1 MKHSRIVLALAAV
14 ACFSTASSAQQHPDI
29 SGLWTRGGAANTLFR
44 PPPSGTGPVMTIRLP
59 GQNNVPRQAGDY
71 NSPILQPWAKEV
83 VRRQTDRVLA
93 QSTAL
98 HTPQET
104 CWPMGVPHILQLN
117 FHTQIIDDGK
127 KIVFLYE
134 RHNQRRIARLNASH
148 PATVKPSWFGDSV
161 ARWEGDTLI
170 VDTVGLD
177 TRTWVDIFATPHTDK
192 LHVVERYRRRDANT
206 LDVTIEVDDPGTFTT
221 KWSAVV
227 SYQKD
232 NEPWLETICS
242 ENNIDAAT
250 GKLYDMPL
258 AAKPDF

>member
-1 MKHSRIVLALAAV
+1 MNHSCAALALATLV
-14 ACFSTASSAQQHPDI
+14 CLSTSTSAQQRPDI

-44 PPPSGTGPVMTIRLP
+44 APPSGTGPVMTLKLP
-59 GQNNVPRQAGDY
+59 GQTVPRQAGDY

-127 KIVFLYE
+127 QIVFLYE

-161 ARWEGDTLI
+161 ARWEGDTLV
-170 VDTVGLD
+170 VDTIGLD

-192 LHVVERYRRRDANT
+192 LHVVERYKRRDANN

-227 SYQKD
+227 TYEKD
-232 NEPWLETICS
+232 DEPWLEIACS

-250 GKLYDMPL
+250 GKLYDMPI
-258 AAKPDF
+258 ASKPDF